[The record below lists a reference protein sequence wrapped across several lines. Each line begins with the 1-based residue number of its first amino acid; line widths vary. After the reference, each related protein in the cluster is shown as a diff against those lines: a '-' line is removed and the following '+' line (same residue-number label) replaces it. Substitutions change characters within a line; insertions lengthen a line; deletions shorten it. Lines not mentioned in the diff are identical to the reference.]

1 MSESHGRPPLSTR
14 EKVALA
20 IAATGILV
28 LSVFVAVY
36 MMSHKPR
43 AERRKPVPT
52 VPVVTV
58 QELSLSDYLVVI
70 PAMGNVVPSKEV
82 ELKTQVGGKVIWS
95 HPEFVEGG
103 IIRSGQTLVRIDPVD
118 YELALTG
125 KKALVE
131 TAIANLKAEQGKQE
145 VARTEWEILGL
156 GEDAT
161 ELDRELA
168 LRQPQLDEMEANL
181 EAARAA
187 VRQAELDLQRTVV
200 KAPFNAVVR
209 SANIDLGAQVT
220 AQSTLAFLAGTDS
233 YYVEALIPLD
243 RIDWIQFPDRS
254 NNPGSLATVY
264 TGTGKVRQARIFKL
278 LGDLEPNGRLARVLL
293 EVKDPLDL
301 RHASS
306 ERKPMLLGDY
316 VSVDI
321 EGYTLEDV
329 FNIPRIYLKDGNL
342 VYTVDSDDRLRIK
355 EISVVWQDV
364 DSVVTRGLETGD
376 RLVVSDLPAAVEG
389 MKVRVS
395 AP

>member
-1 MSESHGRPPLSTR
+1 M
-14 EKVALA
+14 
-20 IAATGILV
+20 
-28 LSVFVAVY
+28 
-36 MMSHKPR
+36 
-43 AERRKPVPT
+43 
-52 VPVVTV
+52 
-58 QELSLSDYLVVI
+58 
-70 PAMGNVVPSKEV
+70 
-82 ELKTQVGGKVIWS
+82 
-95 HPEFVEGG
+95 
-103 IIRSGQTLVRIDPVD
+103 
-118 YELALTG
+118 
-125 KKALVE
+125 
-131 TAIANLKAEQGKQE
+131 
-145 VARTEWEILGL
+145 
-156 GEDAT
+156 
-161 ELDRELA
+161 
-168 LRQPQLDEMEANL
+168 
-181 EAARAA
+181 
-187 VRQAELDLQRTVV
+187 
-200 KAPFNAVVR
+200 
-209 SANIDLGAQVT
+209 
-220 AQSTLAFLAGTDS
+220 
-233 YYVEALIPLD
+233 D

>member
-1 MSESHGRPPLSTR
+1 MNEPSNRPPLSAR

-20 IAATGILV
+20 IAAAGILV

-125 KKALVE
+125 KKALLE
-131 TAIANLKAEQGKQE
+131 TAVANLKAEQGKQE
-145 VARTEWEILGL
+145 VARTEWEILGF
-156 GEDAT
+156 GKNAT

-168 LRQPQLDEMEANL
+168 LRQPQLEEMEANL
-181 EAARAA
+181 EAAKAV
-187 VRQAELDLQRTVV
+187 VRQAELDLERTIVR
-200 KAPFNAVVR
+200 APFNAVIR
-209 SANIDLGAQVT
+209 SVNVDKGAQVS

-233 YYVEALIPLD
+233 FYVEALVPLD
-243 RIDWIQFPDRS
+243 RIDWIHFPDES
-254 NNPGSLATVY
+254 SNPGSLATVQ
-264 TGTGKVRQARIFKL
+264 TGTGKMRQARTFKL
-278 LGDLEPNGRLARVLL
+278 LGDLEPSGRLARVLL

-301 RHASS
+301 QHASS

-355 EISVVWQDV
+355 EIKVVWQDV
-364 DSVVTRGLETGD
+364 TSIVTRGLESGE